1 MGVALKLCHLVQV
14 VVDEGND
21 HQVVFIS
28 EDGGNRRLP
37 ISIGPTEALAIDRAV
52 KGQQFPRPLTHDL
65 LACVVGATKH
75 RLVEVR
81 IVDLREKT
89 FFAEIV
95 LAGPDD
101 VRREIDCRPSDALA
115 LLVRNPGV
123 PLMVEEVVLAEA
135 SEG

>member
-1 MGVALKLCHLVQV
+1 MLPCRLASI

-21 HQVVFIS
+21 HQAVILA
-28 EDGGNRRLP
+28 ELGGDGRRLS

-65 LACVVGATKH
+65 LACIIQATHH

-89 FFAEIV
+89 FFAELV
-95 LAGPDD
+95 LIGPDN
-101 VRREIDCRPSDALA
+101 VRREIDCRPSDAIA
-115 LLVRNPGV
+115 LLVRHPGV
-123 PLMVEEVVLAEA
+123 PLLVADVVMAEA
-135 SEG
+135 AEA

>member
-1 MGVALKLCHLVQV
+1 MPMVPCRLANI

-21 HQVVFIS
+21 HQSVVLA
-28 EDGGNRRLP
+28 EEGGQQRRLP
-37 ISIGPTEALAIDRAV
+37 IAIGPAEALAIDRAV
-52 KGQQFPRPLTHDL
+52 KGQAFPRPLTHDL
-65 LACVVGATKH
+65 LACVLAATRH

-95 LAGPDD
+95 LLGPDE

-115 LLVRNPGV
+115 LLVRSPGV
-123 PLMVEEVVLAEA
+123 PLLVNDVVLAEA
-135 SEG
+135 AGA

>member
-1 MGVALKLCHLVQV
+1 MSLVPCRLAAV

-21 HQVVFIS
+21 HQAVVIA
-28 EDGGNRRLP
+28 EQGGMGRRMP
-37 ISIGPTEALAIDRAV
+37 IAIGPSEALAIDRAV

-65 LACVVGATKH
+65 LACVIGATRH
-75 RLVEVR
+75 QLAEVR

-95 LAGPDD
+95 LAGPDG
-101 VRREIDCRPSDALA
+101 VRREIDCRPSDAIA
-115 LLVRNPGV
+115 LLVRSPGV
-123 PLMVEEVVLAEA
+123 PLLVAEVVLAEA